1 MSLEKI
7 SFVIPCY
14 RSEKTI
20 PLVAQSLKETMA
32 LRKEYDYEIILVND
46 SSPDNVFDVICDM
59 AEKDEKIKGI
69 DLSKNFGQHSALM
82 TGFRFVTGDIVLCLD
97 DDGQTPASELF
108 VLVDKLLEGYDVV
121 FAKYSNKKHSLFRNF
136 GSTVNDLMARA
147 MLDKPKELAMM
158 SYFCCRRF
166 IIDEVIKYNNPYPYV
181 SGLLL
186 RSTKKI
192 ANVEIHHQDRLEGNS
207 GYTFKKLIGL
217 WINGFTSF
225 SVKPLRIATFLGVV
239 CAAIGFL
246 FGIYVVLNKL
256 FLNPSAPMGYSS
268 IMAVLVFLGG
278 MILMMLGLIGE
289 YIGRIYISLNNS
301 PQAVI
306 RQTVNIGNKD
316 GKQ

>member
-20 PLVAQSLKETMA
+20 PLVAQSIKETMA

-82 TGFRFVTGDIVLCLD
+82 TGFRFVTGDIVVCLD

-108 VLVDKLLEGYDVV
+108 VLVDKLLEGFDVV

-316 GKQ
+316 GK

>member
-1 MSLEKI
+1 MKLNKI

-20 PLVAQSLKETMA
+20 PLVAQSIKETMS
-32 LRKEYDYEIILVND
+32 LRAEYDYEIILVND

-59 AEKDEKIKGI
+59 AKKDNRIKGI

-82 TGFRFVTGDIVLCLD
+82 TGFRFVTGDIVVCLD

-121 FAKYSNKKHSLFRNF
+121 FAKYSNKKHSFFRNF
-136 GSTVNDLMARA
+136 GSSVNDLMARI
-147 MLDKPKELAMM
+147 MLEKPKELAMM

-207 GYTFKKLIGL
+207 GYTFKKLMSL
-217 WINGFTSF
+217 WVNGFTSF
-225 SVKPLRIATFLGVV
+225 SVKPLRIATIIGVI
-239 CAAIGFL
+239 CASVGFL
-246 FGIYVVLNKL
+246 YGIYVILNKL
-256 FLNPSAPMGYSS
+256 FFNPTSPMGYSS
-268 IMAVLVFLGG
+268 IMAMLVFLGG
-278 MILMMLGLIGE
+278 MVLLMLGLIGE

-306 RQTVNIGNKD
+306 RKTVNIGNDD
-316 GKQ
+316 GKK

>member
-1 MSLEKI
+1 M
-7 SFVIPCY
+7 PNC
-14 RSEKTI
+14 
-20 PLVAQSLKETMA
+20 
-32 LRKEYDYEIILVND
+32 
-46 SSPDNVFDVICDM
+46 
-59 AEKDEKIKGI
+59 
-69 DLSKNFGQHSALM
+69 DLSVNGRKGRVRV
-82 TGFRFVTGDIVLCLD
+82 GIVD
-97 DDGQTPASELF
+97 AERI
-108 VLVDKLLEGYDVV
+108 
-121 FAKYSNKKHSLFRNF
+121 SL
-136 GSTVNDLMARA
+136 S
-147 MLDKPKELAMM
+147 PP
-158 SYFCCRRF
+158 
-166 IIDEVIKYNNPYPYV
+166 I
-181 SGLLL
+181 
-186 RSTKKI
+186 
-192 ANVEIHHQDRLEGNS
+192 
-207 GYTFKKLIGL
+207 KKLIGL

-316 GKQ
+316 GK

>member
-20 PLVAQSLKETMA
+20 PLVAQSIKETMA

-82 TGFRFVTGDIVLCLD
+82 TGFRFVTGDIVVCLD

-316 GKQ
+316 GK